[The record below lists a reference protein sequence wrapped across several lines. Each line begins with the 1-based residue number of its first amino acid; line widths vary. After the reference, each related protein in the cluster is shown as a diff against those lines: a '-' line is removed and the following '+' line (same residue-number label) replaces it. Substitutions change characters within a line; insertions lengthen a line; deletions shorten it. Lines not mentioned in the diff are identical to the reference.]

1 MFRAYL
7 LLGSMLFGGVL
18 LAQTFDPVT
27 VVCQDGPYVLQSPV
41 SDDDPSTY
49 EWEISYDGQHTWQS
63 ADVFASSITI
73 NRPRTGISYRF
84 RYGRVEG
91 CTTGECRQVTDATLL
106 QVDIPVSHQ
115 EVTLC
120 RRDTLFVGAEAL
132 TRTGDYRT
140 VVATPEGCD
149 SVVTTALT
157 VLDSP
162 EEFYFVNLCPGEEF
176 RGRTFPR
183 DTLLTERFQT
193 AAGCDSILNF
203 EIKVSFSAA
212 PPVVTGDGHLCR
224 GGTTELGISQAMSAY
239 AWSDGSSEPVL
250 RATTAGT
257 YRVTVT
263 DFKGCSRELTHD
275 LTLSEVDIVSVDP
288 AGTVC
293 RGTPTGSI
301 GVLASGDGPLRYGL
315 AATDSLQL
323 DGVFEN
329 LRAGAYT
336 VIVENA
342 AGCRASAAATVEDA
356 EKLYLFTPGK
366 AAAQIQ
372 RGDSVRVPLNPNFT
386 YDSLYWDDATYLSCG
401 GCPTAFAAPPFT
413 RTYVAAAVSP
423 EGCPVRQEFN
433 VTVFEIEESYAPTAF
448 SPNGDGRNDEWKLV
462 PGKRVEF
469 VEDLR
474 IYDRWGQLHMIREG
488 KLPYF
493 DEQLSWDGTQYGK
506 KVDPGTYLYV
516 ATLHLRQG
524 RTEQISGIITLI
536 R

>member
-7 LLGSMLFGGVL
+7 LLGSMLFGGML
-18 LAQTFDPVT
+18 FAQTFDPVT

-49 EWEISYDGQHTWQS
+49 EWEISYDGQQTWQS

-73 NRPRTGISYRF
+73 DRPRTGISYRF
-84 RYGRVEG
+84 RYGRVDG
-91 CTTGECRQVTDATLL
+91 CTTGECRNVTDATLL
-106 QVDIPVSHQ
+106 QVDVPTAHQ
-115 EVTLC
+115 DVTIC
-120 RRDTLFVGAEAL
+120 MRDTLYVGTEAL

-140 VVATPEGCD
+140 VLKAYNGCD

-157 VLDSP
+157 VLPSP
-162 EEFYFVNLCPGEEF
+162 EELYFVNLCPGEEF

-183 DTLLTERFQT
+183 DTLLTERYQT

-203 EIKVSFSAA
+203 EIKVSFSDETLT
-212 PPVVTGDGHLCR
+212 VTGDEHLCR
-224 GGTTELGISQAMSAY
+224 GGTTELGVSQAMADY
-239 AWSDGSSEPVL
+239 AWSDGSSGPVL
-250 RATTAGT
+250 AATTAGT

-263 DFKGCSRELTHD
+263 DFAGCSRELTHN
-275 LTLSEVDIVSVDP
+275 LTLSEVDIVTLDP

-293 RGTPTGSI
+293 RGTATGSI

-315 AATDSLQL
+315 AAKDSLQL
-323 DGVFEN
+323 DGIFDN
-329 LRAGAYT
+329 LRAGDYT

-342 AGCRASAAATVEDA
+342 AGCRASATTVVENA
-356 EKLYLFTPGK
+356 EKLYLFAPGK
-366 AAAQIQ
+366 AAAQIE

-386 YDSLYWDDATYLSCG
+386 YDSLYWDDTSFLSCI
-401 GCPTAFAAPPFT
+401 GCPTVFAAPPVS
-413 RTYVAAAVSP
+413 RTYVAEAVSP
-423 EGCPVRQEFN
+423 EGCPVRQEFK

-448 SPNGDGRNDEWKLV
+448 SPNGDGNNDVWKLV
-462 PGKRVEF
+462 TGKRVEF

-474 IYDRWGQLHMIREG
+474 VYDRWGQLHMIRDG
-488 KLPYF
+488 KLPYY
-493 DEQLSWDGTQYGK
+493 DEQLSWDGTQHGK

-516 ATLHLRQG
+516 ATLHLLQG